1 MTHFEKLLFCSDGNL
16 QTYPMAEK
24 KKKSFRNTFTVLIF
38 GCANYHEFQ
47 YSFKAPFLETNNLQ

>member
-24 KKKSFRNTFTVLIF
+24 KKKKV
-38 GCANYHEFQ
+38 
-47 YSFKAPFLETNNLQ
+47 LETPLQY